1 MDSIKK
7 MDSEKSIF
15 DPTVKVEE
23 MKVEGKKVEGKKVE
37 QPMVKLMEIE
47 QPKKKTSTVL
57 LQQINLL

>member
-23 MKVEGKKVEGKKVE
+23 MKVEGKKIE